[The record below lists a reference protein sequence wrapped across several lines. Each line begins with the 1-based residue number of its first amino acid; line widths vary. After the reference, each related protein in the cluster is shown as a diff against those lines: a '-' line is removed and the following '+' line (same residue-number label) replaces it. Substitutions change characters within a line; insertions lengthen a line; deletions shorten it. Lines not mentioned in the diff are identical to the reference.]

1 MAVHLTALTVL
12 TLLTV
17 LTVLTSLTVL
27 TELTVLTVL
36 TMLIVL
42 ISPRLPTS
50 RPDLKNP
57 QPATLPPLPNHPNTI
72 PAPTSHHPYPSQ
84 PSPSAISRPYHISQP
99 SCRLRWDAFSELSF
113 DQEHISA
120 MRQSMRDDIEKLG
133 QEQMK
138 LAHCAAVA
146 TAAERRRSKAVSSQ
160 CVE

>member
-1 MAVHLTALTVL
+1 MFQEMDCKLMSKLPQQRNFYDCGL
-12 TLLTV
+12 F
-17 LTVLTSLTVL
+17 
-27 TELTVLTVL
+27 
-36 TMLIVL
+36 MLKYIERWASVM
-42 ISPRLPTS
+42 
-50 RPDLKNP
+50 P
-57 QPATLPPLPNHPNTI
+57 QFDKK
-72 PAPTSHHPYPSQ
+72 
-84 PSPSAISRPYHISQP
+84 
-99 SCRLRWDAFSELSF
+99 RLRWDAFSELSF